1 MKYSTVKKQEQEKY
15 TELMNTCGVFWAFS
29 DEQFVEGKKKNPVDK
44 GEKYTSIGAGGFM
57 PSKNYQKFVDGM
69 KEIANWTK
77 QAKKDATE
85 VILYELN
92 NYECFYTGDIT
103 DAMPRLKDLGYTVD
117 EVKKV
122 YHKNREF
129 ALN

>member
-1 MKYSTVKKQEQEKY
+1 MKYATVKKQEQEKY
-15 TELMNTCGVFWAFS
+15 TKLMDECGVFWAFS
-29 DEQFVEGKKKNPVDK
+29 NEQFTEGKAKHPVAE
-44 GEKYTSIGAGGFM
+44 GEKYANIGAGGYM
-57 PSKNYQKFVDGM
+57 PSKNVDKFTQGM
-69 KEIANWTK
+69 KSIAKWAK

-103 DAMPRLKDLGYTVD
+103 DAMPRLEDLGYTTD

-122 YHKNREF
+122 YHANREF